1 MPQLHLQPQPTVTVL
16 CGAELVLTRGDS
28 VTCAVF
34 QAMDAL
40 PDIGFPLAVD
50 SQQPQKLTVCIYGGG
65 VAFMGM
71 GWRLWPASYWGCA
84 QSDGPATGLLK
95 GDATM

>member
-1 MPQLHLQPQPTVTVL
+1 M
-16 CGAELVLTRGDS
+16 CGALAASAATARVNCALWSGAGTYQRGLF

-65 VAFMGM
+65 VETLACQLLGM
-71 GWRLWPASYWGCA
+71 CSE
-84 QSDGPATGLLK
+84 
-95 GDATM
+95 